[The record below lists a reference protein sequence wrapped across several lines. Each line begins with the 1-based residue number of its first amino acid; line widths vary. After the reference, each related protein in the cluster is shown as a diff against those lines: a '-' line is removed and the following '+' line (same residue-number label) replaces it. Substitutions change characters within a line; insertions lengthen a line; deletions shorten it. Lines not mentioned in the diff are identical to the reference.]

1 MSLSERTRLDNV
13 YIQIQSTGKVGAH
26 KVHISE
32 IMRDGV
38 AIQGQMQSP
47 ESMELAELKEF
58 VAGLTEEQWIGPPKP
73 EPEPVT
79 EEPPLLDA

>member
-47 ESMELAELKEF
+47 ESMDLSDLKAFVAEL
-58 VAGLTEEQWIGPPKP
+58 TEDQWLGSQKS
-73 EPEPVT
+73 EPYNSGDSVNV
-79 EEPPLLDA
+79 